1 MDFHGI
7 HLPDKNEPT
16 TPGKKL
22 SEGRNANVYEWGDDR
37 VIKLF
42 KASYPTD
49 KVTEEYYNALAV
61 KRLDFK
67 KAEVLELKRQSLDS
81 A

>member
-22 SEGRNANVYEWGDDR
+22 SEESFSDCQKSPDSHRVRGKIIQKAN
-37 VIKLF
+37 
-42 KASYPTD
+42 
-49 KVTEEYYNALAV
+49 
-61 KRLDFK
+61 
-67 KAEVLELKRQSLDS
+67 LE
-81 A
+81 